1 MLKRFITFILA
12 LIILILIFS
21 PAQAGWFNNY
31 EAAKEQAVKEHKDML
46 LVFSGSDWCHWCQK
60 LQEEVFSQ
68 EKFTREAE
76 KNFILVEIDFPRKK
90 EIAGTIKE
98 QNQNLA
104 KKYAVQG
111 FPTVILAE
119 ASGKPYAQTGYQ
131 QGGGDIYLSQ
141 LKDFKNSKDKRNGL
155 LAKAEAASGIERAKL
170 LDQSLAI
177 MMENH
182 LLGDRNMLIEEII
195 KLDPDNKTGLKEK
208 YILQHKVAPI
218 EKDLQKTG
226 NFDQALMDIDTLL
239 KKEINLKPEDRQRL
253 YLFKA
258 SICLKGKKDKESGIS
273 NLEQAAKTAP
283 NTKIAKQIPDIIAN
297 IKGERK

>member
-1 MLKRFITFILA
+1 MLKRFITSILT

-68 EKFTREAE
+68 KKFNQEAE
-76 KNFILVEIDFPRKK
+76 KNFILLEIDFPRKK
-90 EIAGTIKE
+90 EIADTIKE

-119 ASGKPYAQTGYQ
+119 AGGKPYAQTGYQ
-131 QGGGDIYLSQ
+131 QGGADAYLSH
-141 LKDFKNSKDKRNGL
+141 LKNFQDSKNNRDNL
-155 LAKAEAASGIERAKL
+155 LREAKKATGFERAKL
-170 LDQSLAI
+170 LDQALVI
-177 MMENH
+177 MVDH
-182 LLGDRNMLIEEII
+182 HILGDRNQLMDEII
-195 KLDPDNKTGLKEK
+195 KLDPDNKAGLRAK
-208 YILQHKVAPI
+208 YEIHHKIAPI
-218 EKDLQKTG
+218 EEALQRTG
-226 NFDQALMDIDTLL
+226 NFDQALTDLDKVL
-239 KKEINLKPEDRQRL
+239 KEETKLKPEDRQRL

-258 SICLKGKKDKESGIS
+258 SICLKGKRDKESGIS

-283 NTKIAKQIPDIIAN
+283 NTKIAKQIPDIIAS
-297 IKGERK
+297 IRGTKK

>member
-1 MLKRFITFILA
+1 FITFILT

-68 EKFTREAE
+68 EKFTWEAE
-76 KNFILVEIDFPRKK
+76 KNFILVEIDFPQKK
-90 EIAGTIKE
+90 EIADTIKE

-111 FPTVILAE
+111 FPTVILAN
-119 ASGKPYAQTGYQ
+119 ADGKPYAKTGYQ
-131 QGGGDIYLSQ
+131 QGGAEAYLTQ
-141 LKDFKNSKDKRNGL
+141 LKNFRDNKNKRDKLLVEAKKTTGL
-155 LAKAEAASGIERAKL
+155 ERAKL
-170 LDQSLAI
+170 LDQALAT

-182 LLGDRNMLIEEII
+182 LLGERNKLIDEII
-195 KLDPDNKTGLKEK
+195 KLDPENKAGLRAK
-208 YILQHKVAPI
+208 YELQHKVAPI
-218 EKDLQKTG
+218 EKALRKTG
-226 NFDQALMDIDTLL
+226 NFDQALTDLDKVL
-239 KKEINLKPEDRQRL
+239 KAETNLQPEDRQRL

-273 NLEQAAKTAP
+273 NLEQAAKAAP
-283 NTKIAKQIPDIIAN
+283 NTKIAKQIPDIIAS
-297 IKGERK
+297 IMGERK